1 MINHINNG
9 GFTIMKKSL
18 KRIILTVSVS
28 ALALFTLAGC
38 GKTGLDSGNS
48 SDSKVETKKPKD
60 IKVGAS
66 LSTQSNPFFVS
77 VKKGINDLAKKND
90 TKVQISD
97 AQNDTAKQNNDI
109 EDLITKKV
117 DILIINPVDSSA
129 ITPAV
134 KDANDAGIPVI
145 TVDRSSDGGKV
156 LSLVASNS
164 TKGGQ
169 MAAKF
174 LIDKLGENAK
184 IAELQGIPGASATRE
199 RGKGFDNYSKGKLDI
214 VAKQT
219 AGFDRAK
226 GLSTTENILQGN
238 PDIVGIFSQN
248 DEMALGAVQAVKA
261 ANKEVTIVG
270 FDGEKDGIKAVK
282 SGKMAATVAQQPEEM
297 GRLSLQAAYDYFN
310 GKKVKKNIES
320 PLKLVTTESLNK

>member
-1 MINHINNG
+1 
-9 GFTIMKKSL
+9 MKKSL
-18 KRIILTVSVS
+18 KRVLLAVSIS
-28 ALALFTLAGC
+28 ALAMFTLAGC
-38 GKTGLDSGNS
+38 GKSGLDSGES
-48 SDSKVETKKPKD
+48 SDSKVETKKPKN

-66 LSTQSNPFFVS
+66 LSTLSNPFFVS
-77 VKKGINDLAKKND
+77 VKKGINDLAKKNG
-90 TKVQISD
+90 TSVQVSD

-117 DILIINPVDSSA
+117 DVLIVNPVDSSA

-156 LSLVASNS
+156 LTLVASNS
-164 TKGGQ
+164 TKGGK
-169 MAAKF
+169 MAAEF
-174 LIDKLGENAK
+174 LIKKLGNNAK
-184 IAELQGIPGASATRE
+184 VAELQGIPGASATRE
-199 RGKGFDNYSKGKLDI
+199 RGKGFDKYAKGKLDI

-238 PDIVGIFSQN
+238 SDIVGIFSQN
-248 DEMALGAVQAVKA
+248 DEMALGAVQAVKS
-261 ANKEVTIVG
+261 ANKDIAIVG
-270 FDGEKDGIKAVK
+270 FDGEEDGIKAVK

-297 GRLSLQAAYDYFN
+297 GRLALQAAYDHFN
-310 GKKVKKNIES
+310 GKKVKKKIES
-320 PLKLVTTESLNK
+320 PLKLVTTDSLNK

>member
-1 MINHINNG
+1 
-9 GFTIMKKSL
+9 MKKSL
-18 KRIILTVSVS
+18 KRVLLAVSIS
-28 ALALFTLAGC
+28 ALAMFTLAGC
-38 GKTGLDSGNS
+38 GKSGLDSGES

-66 LSTQSNPFFVS
+66 LSTLSNPFFVS
-77 VKKGINDLAKKND
+77 VKKGINDLAKKNG
-90 TKVQISD
+90 TSVQVSD

-117 DILIINPVDSSA
+117 DVLIVNPVDSSA

-156 LSLVASNS
+156 LTLVASNS
-164 TKGGQ
+164 TKGGK
-169 MAAKF
+169 MAAEF
-174 LIDKLGENAK
+174 LIKKLGNNAK
-184 IAELQGIPGASATRE
+184 VAELQGIPGASATRE
-199 RGKGFDNYSKGKLDI
+199 RGEGFDKYAKGKLDI

-238 PDIVGIFSQN
+238 SDIVGIFSQN
-248 DEMALGAVQAVKA
+248 DEMALGAVQAVKS
-261 ANKEVTIVG
+261 ANKDIAIVG
-270 FDGEKDGIKAVK
+270 FDGEEDGIKAVK

-297 GRLSLQAAYDYFN
+297 GRLALQAAYDHFN

-320 PLKLVTTESLNK
+320 PLKLVTTDSLNK

>member
-1 MINHINNG
+1 MN
-9 GFTIMKKSL
+9 KSL
-18 KRIILTVSVS
+18 KRIIALISVTFIAIF
-28 ALALFTLAGC
+28 ALAAC
-38 GKTGLDSGNS
+38 GKSGLDSGDS
-48 SDSKVETKKPKD
+48 SSSKVEKKSPKD
-60 IKVGAS
+60 LKVGVS

-77 VKKGINDLAKKND
+77 VKKGIQGLADKKS

-117 DILIINPVDSSA
+117 DVLIINPVDSSA

-145 TVDRSSDGGKV
+145 TVDRSADGGKV

-174 LIDKLGENAK
+174 MIDKLGSDAK

-199 RGKGFDNYSKGKLDI
+199 RGKGFDNAAKGKLDI

-238 PDIVGIFSQN
+238 SDIVGIFSQN

-261 ANKEVTIVG
+261 AGKQVTIVG
-270 FDGEKDGIKAVK
+270 FDGEDDGIKAVK

-297 GRLSLQAAYDYFN
+297 GRLALQAAYDHFN
-310 GKKVKKNIES
+310 GKTVKKNIES

>member
-1 MINHINNG
+1 
-9 GFTIMKKSL
+9 MKKSL
-18 KRIILTVSVS
+18 KRVILAVSIS
-28 ALALFTLAGC
+28 ALAMFTLAGC
-38 GKTGLDSGNS
+38 GKSGLDSGG
-48 SDSKVETKKPKD
+48 SDNSKVETKKPKD

-66 LSTQSNPFFVS
+66 LSTLSNPFFVS
-77 VKKGINDLAKKND
+77 VKKGINDLAKKNG
-90 TKVQISD
+90 TNVQISD

-117 DILIINPVDSSA
+117 DVLIINPVDSSA

-156 LSLVASNS
+156 LTLVASNS

-174 LIDKLGENAK
+174 LIDKLGNNAK
-184 IAELQGIPGASATRE
+184 VAELQGIPGASATRE
-199 RGKGFDNYSKGKLDI
+199 RGKGFDNYAKGKLDI

-226 GLSTTENILQGN
+226 GLTTTENILQGN
-238 PDIVGIFSQN
+238 SDIVGIFSQN

-261 ANKEVTIVG
+261 ANKDIAIVG
-270 FDGEKDGIKAVK
+270 FDGEEDGVKAVK

-297 GRLSLQAAYDYFN
+297 GRLALQAAYDHFN

-320 PLKLVTTESLNK
+320 PLKLVTTDSLNK

>member
-1 MINHINNG
+1 
-9 GFTIMKKSL
+9 MKKSL
-18 KRIILTVSVS
+18 KRVFLAVGIS
-28 ALALFTLAGC
+28 ALAMFTLAGC
-38 GKTGLDSGNS
+38 GKSGLDSGSS

-60 IKVGAS
+60 IKVGVS
-66 LSTQSNPFFVS
+66 LSTLSNPFFVS
-77 VKKGINDLAKKND
+77 VRNGVDKLAKKND
-90 TKVQISD
+90 TKVQFSD

-117 DILIINPVDSSA
+117 DVLIINPVDSSA

-174 LIDKLGENAK
+174 MIDKLGANAK
-184 IAELQGIPGASATRE
+184 VAELQGIPGASATRE
-199 RGKGFDNYSKGKLDI
+199 RGKGFEKDAKGKLDI
-214 VAKQT
+214 VTKQT

-226 GLSTTENILQGN
+226 GLTTTENILQGN
-238 PDIVGIFSQN
+238 SDIVGIFSQN

-270 FDGEKDGIKAVK
+270 FDGEEDGVKAVK
-282 SGKMAATVAQQPEEM
+282 AGKMAATVAQQPEEM
-297 GRLSLQAAYDYFN
+297 GRLALQAAYDHFN
-310 GKKVKKNIES
+310 GKKVNKNIES

>member
-1 MINHINNG
+1 
-9 GFTIMKKSL
+9 MKKSL
-18 KRIILTVSVS
+18 KRIILAISIS
-28 ALALFTLAGC
+28 ALAFLSLAGC
-38 GKTGLDSGNS
+38 GKSGLDSGNS
-48 SDSKVETKKPKD
+48 EDSKVETKKPKD

-66 LSTQSNPFFVS
+66 LSTLSNPFFVS
-77 VKKGINDLAKKND
+77 VKKGINNLAKKNG

-97 AQNDTAKQNNDI
+97 AQNDTAKQNNDV

-117 DILIINPVDSSA
+117 DVLIINPVDSSA

-134 KDANDAGIPVI
+134 KDANEAGIPVI
-145 TVDRSSDGGKV
+145 IVDRSSDGGKV

-164 TKGGQ
+164 TKGGK

-174 LIDKLGENAK
+174 LIDKLGANAK
-184 IAELQGIPGASATRE
+184 VAELQGIPGASATRE
-199 RGKGFDNYSKGKLDI
+199 RGKGFDKYAKGKLDI

-219 AGFDRAK
+219 ASFDRAK

-238 PDIVGIFSQN
+238 SDIVGIFSQN

-261 ANKEVTIVG
+261 TNKNITIVG
-270 FDGEKDGIKAVK
+270 FDGEEDGIKAVK
-282 SGKMAATVAQQPEEM
+282 SGKMSATVAQQPEEM
-297 GRLSLQAAYDYFN
+297 GRLALQAAYNYFD
-310 GKKVKKNIES
+310 GKTVKKNIES

>member
-1 MINHINNG
+1 
-9 GFTIMKKSL
+9 MKKSL
-18 KRIILTVSVS
+18 KRVLLAVSIS
-28 ALALFTLAGC
+28 ALAMFTLAGC
-38 GKTGLDSGNS
+38 GKSGLDSGGS
-48 SDSKVETKKPKD
+48 SESKVETKKPKD

-66 LSTQSNPFFVS
+66 LSTLSNPFFVS
-77 VKKGINDLAKKND
+77 VKKGINDLAKKNG
-90 TKVQISD
+90 TNVQVSD

-117 DILIINPVDSSA
+117 DVLIINPVDSSA

-145 TVDRSSDGGKV
+145 TVDRSSEGGKV
-156 LSLVASNS
+156 LTLVASNS
-164 TKGGQ
+164 TKGGK
-169 MAAKF
+169 MAAEF
-174 LIDKLGENAK
+174 LIKKLGNNAK
-184 IAELQGIPGASATRE
+184 VAELQGIPGASATRE
-199 RGKGFDNYSKGKLDI
+199 RGKGFDKYAKGKLDI

-238 PDIVGIFSQN
+238 SDIVGIFSQN
-248 DEMALGAVQAVKA
+248 DEMALGAVQAVKS
-261 ANKEVTIVG
+261 ANKDIAIVG
-270 FDGEKDGIKAVK
+270 FDGEEDGIKAVK

-297 GRLSLQAAYDYFN
+297 GRLALQAAYDHFN

-320 PLKLVTTESLNK
+320 PLKLVTTDSLNK